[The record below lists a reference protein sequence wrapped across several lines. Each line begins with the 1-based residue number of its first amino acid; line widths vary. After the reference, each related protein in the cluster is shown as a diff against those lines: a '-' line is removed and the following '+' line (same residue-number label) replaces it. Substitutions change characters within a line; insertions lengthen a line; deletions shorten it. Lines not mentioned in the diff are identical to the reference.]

1 MIRAAIYG
9 MGRWGTTLA
18 NSVRESQKIR
28 ITTGV
33 SREPA
38 RHEAF
43 AKEHGAK
50 VVSSYARVL
59 KDPDIDAVILTT
71 PHSLRTKHIMQAAK
85 AGKHV
90 FVEKPFA
97 LNRKTAERTIDA
109 CRDAD
114 ITLAVGFNRR
124 YAPAF
129 VEMMRRIEAGEIG
142 EILHVEGQ
150 NSGATGYGLK
160 AGFWRATRAE
170 APGGGMTAR
179 GVHALDCM
187 IRIAGHVSEVYA
199 SSQKKILPPE
209 VDMDDTTSMF
219 LKFAN
224 GATGML
230 TSLFATG
237 DYSRVA
243 AFGSKG
249 WLEFRDDDE
258 LVYRGLQG
266 RAQTIKLPAVDKER
280 AELEAFADCIETGQ
294 RFLVSPADLVNGV
307 AVLEL
312 VEKSSARGKPL
323 KIV

>member
-18 NSVRESQKIR
+18 NSVRDSQKIR

-33 SREPA
+33 SREPS

-43 AKEHGAK
+43 AIAHGAK
-50 VVSSYARVL
+50 VVSSYAKVL
-59 KDPDIDAVILTT
+59 KNPAIDAVILTT
-71 PHSLRTKHIMQAAK
+71 PHRLRTKHIIQAAQ

-97 LNRKTAERTIDA
+97 LNRKNAERAIDA
-109 CRDAD
+109 CRDAN

-129 VEMMRRIEAGEIG
+129 VEMMRRIEAGDIG

-150 NSGATGYGLK
+150 NSGPTGYGLK
-160 AGFWRATRAE
+160 AGFWRAMRKE

-187 IRIAGHVSEVYA
+187 IRIAGHVTEVYA
-199 SSQKKILPPE
+199 SSQKRILPAA

-224 GATGML
+224 GTTGML

-249 WLEFRDDDE
+249 WLEFRSDE
-258 LVYRGLQG
+258 ELSFRGLEG
-266 RAQTIKLPAVDKER
+266 RTQTIKLPEVDKER
-280 AELEAFADCIETGQ
+280 AELEAFADCVESGQ

-307 AVLEL
+307 GVLEL
-312 VEKSSARGKPL
+312 VEKSSARGKPM
-323 KIV
+323 KII